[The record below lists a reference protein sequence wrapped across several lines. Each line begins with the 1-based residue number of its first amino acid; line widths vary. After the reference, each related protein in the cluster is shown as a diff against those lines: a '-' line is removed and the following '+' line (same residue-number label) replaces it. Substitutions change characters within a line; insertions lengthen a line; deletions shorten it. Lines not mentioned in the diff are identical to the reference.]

1 MRDNDKISIAQQ
13 LVTWF
18 VQGDFEVVVQNLDE
32 SLRQQLPVE
41 KLQAT
46 LQSLVASVGKF
57 KEQVGA
63 HIFQIPS
70 TELVIVTCAFAN
82 ASLDI
87 NVAFNEQDKIVGL
100 NITQVGGVEQQ
111 YTAVYDPPAYVN
123 QDLFMER
130 EVQIGKGEW
139 VLPGTLSVP
148 VGDGPFAAML
158 LVHGSGPNDRDETI
172 GPNKPFC
179 DIAWGLA
186 SQGIVVLRYDKRT
199 KVYPEKMR
207 DLVSSITVKEEAI
220 DDALEAVSLLCSI
233 PEVNSQRIVVLG
245 HSLGGYL
252 LPRIGAA
259 DTGIGGLVVLAGL
272 CRTLE
277 DTILDQYSYI
287 YSLSGTLSA
296 EQQKYLDELKKQVAL
311 VKSPDL
317 SLSTPASDLP
327 LNVSPA
333 YWLDL
338 RGYHPEEIARG
349 LPQPML
355 ILQGEGDY
363 QVTMEDFQI
372 WKSALGG
379 RSDVRFKSYAGLS
392 HLFMPFEGG
401 EKSTPA
407 AYNVPGHVVE
417 EVIQDITEWVQH
429 SFVETNQIGGIS

>member
-1 MRDNDKISIAQQ
+1 MNDNDKISIAQQ
-13 LVTWF
+13 LVTRF
-18 VQGDFEVVVQNLDE
+18 VQGDFESVVQSLDE
-32 SLRQQLPVE
+32 SLRELLPVE

-57 KEQVGA
+57 KEQVGS
-63 HIFQIPS
+63 HTFQIPS
-70 TELVIVTCAFAN
+70 AELVIVTCAFAN
-82 ASLDI
+82 ARLDI
-87 NVAFNEQDKIVGL
+87 NVAFNEQEKIVGL

-111 YTAVYDPPAYVN
+111 YTAVYEPPAYVN
-123 QDLFMER
+123 QDLFTER
-130 EVQIGKGEW
+130 EVQIGEGEW
-139 VLPGTLSVP
+139 VLPGMLSVP
-148 VGDGPFAAML
+148 VGDGPFAAVL

-172 GPNKPFC
+172 GPNKPFR
-179 DIAWGLA
+179 DLAWGLA

-199 KVYPEKMR
+199 KVYPEKMSNI
-207 DLVSSITVKEEAI
+207 VSTITVKEEVI
-220 DDALEAVSLLCSI
+220 DDALEAVSLLRSI
-233 PEVNSQRIVVLG
+233 PEVDSLHIVVLG
-245 HSLGGYL
+245 HSMGGYL

-259 DTGIGGLVVLAGL
+259 DTRIGGLVVLAGL

-277 DTILDQYSYI
+277 DTILDQFSYI

-296 EQQKYLDELKKQVAL
+296 EQQKQLDELKKQVAL

-317 SLSTPASDLP
+317 SLSTPGSDLP
-327 LNVSPA
+327 LGVSPV

-349 LPQPML
+349 LLQPMF

-363 QVTMEDFQI
+363 QVTMDDFQM

-379 RSDVRFKSYAGLS
+379 CSNVQFKSYAGLS

-417 EVIQDITEWVQH
+417 EVIKDITVWVQQA
-429 SFVETNQIGGIS
+429 FGK

>member
-1 MRDNDKISIAQQ
+1 MIENDKIAIAQQ
-13 LVTWF
+13 LVTRF
-18 VQGDFEVVVQNLDE
+18 VQGDFEAVVQSLDE
-32 SLRQQLPVE
+32 SLRQQLPTE

-46 LQSLVASVGKF
+46 LQALVAQVGKF

-63 HIFQIPS
+63 HTFQTPS
-70 TELVIVTCAFAN
+70 AELVIVTCAFAN

-87 NVAFNEQDKIVGL
+87 NVAFNEHGRIVDVT
-100 NITQVGGVEQQ
+100 ITLVGSVEQQ
-111 YTAVYDPPAYVN
+111 YTAVCEPPSYVN
-123 QDLFMER
+123 LDLFREQ

-148 VGDGPFAAML
+148 VGEGPFVAVL

-172 GPNKPFC
+172 GPNKPFR
-179 DIAWGLA
+179 DLAWGLA

-199 KVYPEKMR
+199 KVYPQKMR
-207 DLVSSITVKEEAI
+207 ELINTLTVKGEVI
-220 DDALEAVSLLCSI
+220 DDALDAVSLLRSV
-233 PEVNSQRIVVLG
+233 PEVDSQRIVVLG

-259 DTGIGGLVVLAGL
+259 DSGIAGLVVLAGL
-272 CRTLE
+272 CRTFE
-277 DTILDQYSYI
+277 DTILDQFSYI
-287 YSLSGTLSA
+287 YSLSGTLST
-296 EQQKYLDELKKQVAL
+296 EQQKQLDELKKQVAL

-317 SLSTPASDLP
+317 SLSTPPSNLP
-327 LNVSPA
+327 LGVSPA

-338 RGYHPEEIARG
+338 RGYYPEKIAKG

-355 ILQGEGDY
+355 ILQAEGDY

-372 WKSALGG
+372 WKSALSG
-379 RSDVRFKSYAGLS
+379 RSDVQFKSYAGLS

-407 AYNVPGHVVE
+407 AYAVPGHVVE
-417 EVIQDITEWVQH
+417 EVIKDIAEWVKR
-429 SFVETNQIGGIS
+429 VI

>member
-1 MRDNDKISIAQQ
+1 MIHNDKIQTAQQ
-13 LVTWF
+13 LVTQF
-18 VQGDFEVVVQNLDE
+18 IQEDFEAVVQSLDE

-46 LQSLVASVGKF
+46 LQALVASVGKF

-63 HIFQIPS
+63 HTFQIPS
-70 TELVIVTCAFAN
+70 ADLVIVTCAFAN

-100 NITQVGGVEQQ
+100 TITQVGGVEQQ
-111 YTAVYDPPAYVN
+111 YTVVYETPAYVS
-123 QDLFMER
+123 QDLFTER
-130 EVQIGKGEW
+130 EVQIGKDEW

-148 VGDGPFAAML
+148 LGDGPFAAVL

-172 GPNKPFC
+172 GPNKPFR
-179 DIAWGLA
+179 DLAWGLA

-199 KVYPEKMR
+199 KVYAEKMR
-207 DLVSSITVKEEAI
+207 ELVNILTVKEEVI
-220 DDALEAVSLLCSI
+220 DDALDAVSLLRSI
-233 PEVNSQRIVVLG
+233 AEVSSQRIVVLG
-245 HSLGGYL
+245 HSLGGFL

-259 DTGIGGLVVLAGL
+259 DSGIAGLIVLAGL
-272 CRTLE
+272 CRTFE
-277 DTILDQYSYI
+277 DTILDQFSYI
-287 YSLSGTLSA
+287 YSLSGTLCA
-296 EQQKYLDELKKQVAL
+296 EQQKQLDELKKQVAL

-327 LNVSPA
+327 LGVSPA

-349 LPQPML
+349 LQQPML
-355 ILQGEGDY
+355 ILQAEGDY

-372 WKSALGG
+372 WKSALSG
-379 RSDVRFKSYAGLS
+379 RSNVQFKSYAGLS

-407 AYNVPGHVVE
+407 AYTVPGHVVE
-417 EVIQDITEWVQH
+417 EVIIDIAQWVKH
-429 SFVETNQIGGIS
+429 V

>member
-1 MRDNDKISIAQQ
+1 MKDIDKISIAQE
-13 LVTWF
+13 LVTRF
-18 VQGDFEVVVQNLDE
+18 VQGDFEAVVQSLDE
-32 SLRQQLPVE
+32 SLREQLPVE

-63 HIFQIPS
+63 HTFQIPS
-70 TELVIVTCAFAN
+70 AELVIVTCAFAN

-111 YTAVYDPPAYVN
+111 YTAVYEPPAYVN
-123 QDLFMER
+123 QDLFTER
-130 EVQIGKGEW
+130 EVQIGEGEW

-148 VGDGPFAAML
+148 VGDGPFAAVL

-172 GPNKPFC
+172 GPNKPFR
-179 DIAWGLA
+179 DLAWGLA

-199 KVYPEKMR
+199 KVYPEKMSNI
-207 DLVSSITVKEEAI
+207 VSTITVKEEVI
-220 DDALEAVSLLCSI
+220 DDALEAVSLLRSI
-233 PEVNSQRIVVLG
+233 PEVDSLHIVVLG
-245 HSLGGYL
+245 HSMGGYL
-252 LPRIGAA
+252 LPRIAAA

-277 DTILDQYSYI
+277 DTILDQFSYI

-296 EQQKYLDELKKQVAL
+296 EQQKQLDELKKQVAL

-317 SLSTPASDLP
+317 SLSTPALDLP
-327 LNVSPA
+327 LGVSPA

-349 LPQPML
+349 LSQPMF

-363 QVTMEDFQI
+363 QVTMEDFQM
-372 WKSALGG
+372 WKSALSG
-379 RSDVRFKSYAGLS
+379 RSNVQFKSYAGLS

-417 EVIQDITEWVQH
+417 EVIKDITVWVQQT
-429 SFVETNQIGGIS
+429 FGK

>member
-1 MRDNDKISIAQQ
+1 MIDNDKIQTAQQ
-13 LVTWF
+13 LVTRF
-18 VQGDFEVVVQNLDE
+18 IQGDFEAVAQSLDE

-46 LQSLVASVGKF
+46 LQALVASVGKF

-63 HIFQIPS
+63 HTFQIS
-70 TELVIVTCAFAN
+70 SAELVIVTCAFAN

-111 YTAVYDPPAYVN
+111 YTAVYEPPAYVN
-123 QDLFMER
+123 QDLFTER

-139 VLPGTLSVP
+139 VLPGTLSIP
-148 VGDGPFAAML
+148 AGEGPFAAVL

-172 GPNKPFC
+172 GPNKPFR
-179 DIAWGLA
+179 DLAWGLA
-186 SQGIVVLRYDKRT
+186 SQGFVVLRYDKRT
-199 KVYPEKMR
+199 KVYSEKMR
-207 DLVSSITVKEEAI
+207 ELVSTITVKEEVI
-220 DDALEAVSLLCSI
+220 DDALEAVSLLRSI
-233 PEVNSQRIVVLG
+233 EEVNSQRIVVLG

-259 DTGIGGLVVLAGL
+259 DTRIAGLVVLAGL

-277 DTILDQYSYI
+277 DTILDQFSYI

-296 EQQKYLDELKKQVAL
+296 EQQKQLDELEKQVNL

-327 LNVSPA
+327 LGVSPA

-338 RGYHPEEIARG
+338 REYHPEEIARG
-349 LPQPML
+349 LQQPML
-355 ILQGEGDY
+355 ILQAEGDY

-379 RSDVRFKSYAGLS
+379 SSDVHFKSYAGLS
-392 HLFMPFEGG
+392 HMFMPYEGG

-407 AYNVPGHVVE
+407 AYNVPGHVTE
-417 EVIQDITEWVQH
+417 EVINDIAQWIKH
-429 SFVETNQIGGIS
+429 I

>member
-1 MRDNDKISIAQQ
+1 MIDNDKISIAQQ
-13 LVTWF
+13 LVSQF
-18 VQGDFEVVVQNLDE
+18 VQGNFEAAVQSLDE

-46 LQSLVASVGKF
+46 LQALVASVGKF

-63 HIFQIPS
+63 HTFQIPS

-87 NVAFNEQDKIVGL
+87 NVAFNEPGKIVGL
-100 NITQVGGVEQQ
+100 TITPVGSVEQQ
-111 YTAVYDPPAYVN
+111 YLAVYDPPAYVI
-123 QDLFMER
+123 QDLFTER

-148 VGDGPFAAML
+148 VGEGPFAAVL
-158 LVHGSGPNDRDETI
+158 LVHGSGPNDRDEAI
-172 GPNKPFC
+172 GPNKPFR
-179 DIAWGLA
+179 DLAWGLA
-186 SQGIVVLRYDKRT
+186 SQGIAVLRYDKRT

-207 DLVSSITVKEEAI
+207 DLVSTITVKEEVL
-220 DDALEAVSLLCSI
+220 DDALDAVSLLRGI
-233 PEVNSQRIVVLG
+233 AEVNTQRIVVLG

-259 DTGIGGLVVLAGL
+259 DTGIAGLVVLAGL

-277 DTILDQYSYI
+277 DTILDQFSYI

-296 EQQKYLDELKKQVAL
+296 EQHKQLDELKKQVAL
-311 VKSPDL
+311 VESPDL

-327 LNVSPA
+327 LGVSPA

-355 ILQGEGDY
+355 ILQAEGDY

-372 WKSALGG
+372 WKSALSG
-379 RSDVRFKSYAGLS
+379 RSDVQFKSYAGLS

-417 EVIQDITEWVQH
+417 EVIKDITEWVQH
-429 SFVETNQIGGIS
+429 GF

>member
-1 MRDNDKISIAQQ
+1 MMENDKISISQE
-13 LVTWF
+13 LVTRF
-18 VQGDFEVVVQNLDE
+18 VQGNFEAVVQSLDG
-32 SLRQQLPVE
+32 SLREQLPVE

-63 HIFQIPS
+63 HTFQIPS
-70 TELVIVTCAFAN
+70 AELVIVTCAFEN

-87 NVAFNEQDKIVGL
+87 NVAFNEKDKIVGL

-111 YTAVYDPPAYVN
+111 YTAVYEPPAYVN
-123 QDLFMER
+123 QDLFTEQ
-130 EVQIGKGEW
+130 EVQIGEGEW

-148 VGDGPFAAML
+148 VGDGPFVAVL

-172 GPNKPFC
+172 GPNKPFR
-179 DIAWGLA
+179 DLAWGLA

-199 KVYPEKMR
+199 KVYPEKMSNI
-207 DLVSSITVKEEAI
+207 VSTITVKEEVI
-220 DDALEAVSLLCSI
+220 DDALEAVSLLRRI
-233 PEVNSQRIVVLG
+233 PEVDSLHIVVLG
-245 HSLGGYL
+245 HSMGGYL

-259 DTGIGGLVVLAGL
+259 DTGIGGQVVLAGL

-277 DTILDQYSYI
+277 DTILDQFSYI

-296 EQQKYLDELKKQVAL
+296 EQQKQLDELKKQVAL

-317 SLSTPASDLP
+317 SLSTPGSDLP
-327 LNVSPA
+327 LGVSPA

-338 RGYHPEEIARG
+338 RGYHPEEVARE
-349 LPQPML
+349 LPQPMF

-363 QVTMEDFQI
+363 QVTLEDFQM

-379 RSDVRFKSYAGLS
+379 RSNVRFKSYAGLS

-417 EVIQDITEWVQH
+417 EVIKDIAGWVQQA
-429 SFVETNQIGGIS
+429 FGK